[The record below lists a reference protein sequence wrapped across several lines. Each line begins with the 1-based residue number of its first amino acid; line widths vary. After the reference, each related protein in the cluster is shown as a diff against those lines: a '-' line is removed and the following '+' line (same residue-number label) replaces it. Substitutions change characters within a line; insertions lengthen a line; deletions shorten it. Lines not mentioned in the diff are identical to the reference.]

1 MATLSFSRAGRAIFA
16 AVAALAFIGI
26 AAAEARPGKGG
37 SFGSRGD
44 RTYSAP
50 PPTAT
55 APNAAAPV
63 QRSMTR
69 PDATPGMA
77 AQRPAGAQPGGMF
90 SRPGFLGGLLGAGLI
105 GMLFGAGFFGG
116 LGGLTSMLGLLLQA
130 GLIVGVLML
139 AVRFFRSRQAPA
151 PSLASATAGAGPM
164 ARSAS
169 GMESGGA
176 PARASV
182 GGMAASPV
190 AAPGG
195 VVEIGPEDY
204 DAFERTLKSVNAAWD
219 AEDLAALRGLA
230 TPEMVSY
237 FAEELAQN
245 AGRGLHDRVSDVTLL
260 QGDLSEAWSEG
271 RTDYATVAMRFSL
284 VNALVE
290 RAGGRTVEGN
300 ADAPQEVTELWTFR
314 RDAPGGWMLS
324 AIQQA

>member
-1 MATLSFSRAGRAIFA
+1 
-16 AVAALAFIGI
+16 VAALAFIGI

-50 PPTAT
+50 PSTAT
-55 APNAAAPV
+55 APKPAAPV
-63 QRSMTR
+63 ERSMTR

-139 AVRFFRSRQAPA
+139 AVRFFRSRQAPT
-151 PSLASATAGAGPM
+151 LAGATAGAGPM

-169 GMESGGA
+169 GMETGGA
-176 PARASV
+176 PSPASA

-195 VVEIGPEDY
+195 AVEIGPDDY
-204 DAFERTLKSVNAAWD
+204 DAFEQTLKSVNAAWD

-271 RTDYATVAMRFSL
+271 RTEYATVAMRFSL

-290 RAGGRTVEGN
+290 RASGRTVEGN

-314 RDAPGGWMLS
+314 RDAPGAWMLS

>member
-1 MATLSFSRAGRAIFA
+1 MATLSFSRAGRAILA
-16 AVAALAFIGI
+16 AVAALALIGI

-50 PPTAT
+50 PSTAT
-55 APNAAAPV
+55 APNSAAPIE
-63 QRSMTR
+63 RSMTR
-69 PDATPGMA
+69 PDSTPGMA
-77 AQRPAGAQPGGMF
+77 AQRPAGVQPGGMF
-90 SRPGFLGGLLGAGLI
+90 GRPGFLGGLLGAGLI

-130 GLIVGVLML
+130 GLIVGVIML
-139 AVRFFRSRQAPA
+139 AVRFFRSRQAPT
-151 PSLASATAGAGPM
+151 LAGAMAGAGPM

-169 GMESGGA
+169 GIGAGGSPRPTHA
-176 PARASV
+176 
-182 GGMAASPV
+182 GGMGATPIAASSGPV
-190 AAPGG
+190 A
-195 VVEIGPEDY
+195 IGPDDY

-260 QGDLSEAWSEG
+260 QGDLAEAWSEG

>member
-1 MATLSFSRAGRAIFA
+1 MATMSLSRAGRTIFA

-26 AAAEARPGKGG
+26 AAAEARPGKG
-37 SFGSRGD
+37 SSMGSRGD

-50 PPTAT
+50 PSTAT
-55 APNAAAPV
+55 APNSAAPV
-63 QRSMTR
+63 ERSMTR
-69 PDATPGMA
+69 PDASPGMA

-90 SRPGFLGGLLGAGLI
+90 SRPGFLGGLLGAGLL

-116 LGGLTSMLGLLLQA
+116 LGSLTAILGLILQA
-130 GLIVGVLML
+130 ALIVGVIML

-151 PSLASATAGAGPM
+151 MAGAAAGAGAM
-164 ARSAS
+164 ARSSTDFAT
-169 GMESGGA
+169 GGA
-176 PARASV
+176 NAPGR
-182 GGMAASPV
+182 GGSGPV
-190 AAPGG
+190 APSAAGPTDTVG
-195 VVEIGPEDY
+195 IGPDDY
-204 DAFERTLKSVNAAWD
+204 DAFERNLKAVNAAWD

-260 QGDLSEAWSEG
+260 QGDLAEAWREG

-284 VNALVE
+284 VNAMVE
-290 RAGGRTVEGN
+290 RAGGTVVEGN
-300 ADAPQEVTELWTFR
+300 ADAAQEVTELWTFR
-314 RDAPGGWMLS
+314 RETPGGWMLS